1 MSEERVTAAGAQTAV
16 GRRLARMVDQ
26 VQAHARVPAI
36 SVALHRADRPL
47 WTYQVG
53 GTGTET
59 PLGPSTQLRIGSVTK
74 TFTAVLV
81 LQCRDDGLLD
91 LDDPIGR
98 HLDVPAHGELTVRR
112 LLSHTAGLQREP
124 YGDVWD
130 TLRAPDVAELHAD
143 LTRVER
149 VLPTG
154 RRFHYSNL
162 AYALLGHAVA
172 RLRGGTWE
180 EVLTDR
186 ILIPLGLTATTAR
199 PGPQAAV
206 GYLVDAYSDYARPE
220 PAIDLGALGP
230 AAQLWSTPT
239 DMARWA
245 AFLAD
250 PAAVD
255 PAGAVLRPETLDEM
269 RWPATTTDDTLWSA
283 GFGLGLILVPQ
294 SDAGAD
300 PAGGVGRRAAG
311 RERVIHVGHDG
322 AMPGFLAAV
331 YGRRGGTGTPQAMGC
346 AVLGSSGTAV
356 ELLDLPHRLMASAT
370 ADDPADIPTWVPGP
384 PVPEPYRSVLGP
396 WWGEGFEYVFFW
408 QDGTLRA
415 RGADDP
421 AGKPPA
427 VFEPVPDQPDLLR
440 TVSGRETGELLRLTR
455 DTNGTVVRMHWATY
469 RFTRGQQTF
478 DGYDFRFRHDGG

>member
-1 MSEERVTAAGAQTAV
+1 MSDERAGVAGEQSAV

-26 VQAHARVPAI
+26 VQAHARVPAL

-47 WTYQVG
+47 WTHQVG
-53 GTGTET
+53 GTGHAGA
-59 PLGPSTQLRIGSVTK
+59 LGPATQLRIGSVTK

-91 LDDPIGR
+91 LDDPIDR
-98 HLDVPAHGELTVRR
+98 HLDVPAHGGLTVRR

-130 TLRAPDVAELHAD
+130 TLRAPDVTELLAD
-143 LTRVER
+143 LSRVER

-162 AYALLGHAVA
+162 GYALLGHAVA

-180 EVLTDR
+180 EVLADR
-186 ILIPLGLTATTAR
+186 ILTPLGLTATTL
-199 PGPQAAV
+199 GPDPDAAT
-206 GYLVDAYSDYARPE
+206 GFLVDAYSDHAWPE
-220 PAIDLGALGP
+220 PAIDLGALAP
-230 AAQLWSTPT
+230 AAQLWSTPA
-239 DMARWA
+239 DLARWA

-255 PAGAVLRPETLDEM
+255 PAGAVLRPDTLDEM

-294 SDAGAD
+294 PGDAGAD
-300 PAGGVGRRAAG
+300 PAGSGVGRRAAG
-311 RERVIHVGHDG
+311 RDRVVHVGHDG

-331 YGRRGGTGTPQAMGC
+331 YGRRGGTGTPAAMGC
-346 AVLGSSGTAV
+346 AVLGSSGTGV
-356 ELLDLPHRLMASAT
+356 ELLDLPHRLMAAAV
-370 ADDPADIPTWVPGP
+370 ADDPAEIPAWVPGP
-384 PVPEPYRSVLGP
+384 PAPEPYRGLLGR

-408 QDGTLRA
+408 RDGALRA

-427 VFEPVPDQPDLLR
+427 VFEPLADQPDVLR

-455 DTNGTVVRMHWATY
+455 DADGTVVRMHWATY
-469 RFTRGQQTF
+469 RFTRDQETF
-478 DGYDFRFRHDGG
+478 DGYDFRRVTP